1 MEENMLQLQQNIE
14 SLQSQTDEQV
24 DKLEV
29 RVDELISEIR
39 SKQMQ
44 MDKMQKTVKEIQ
56 GNDEQSQ

>member
-14 SLQSQTDEQV
+14 SLQNQTDEQV